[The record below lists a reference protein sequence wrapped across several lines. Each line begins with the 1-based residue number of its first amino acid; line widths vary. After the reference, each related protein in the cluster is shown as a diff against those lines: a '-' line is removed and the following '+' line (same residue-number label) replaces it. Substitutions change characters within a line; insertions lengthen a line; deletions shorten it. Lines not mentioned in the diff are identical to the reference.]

1 VGISGPT
8 PYQLEILNKLSEHKR
23 ISVRGPHGLGK
34 SAMAAWIILWF
45 ALVHDGQD
53 WKIPTTAS
61 AWRQLTHYLWPEIHK
76 WSRFLKWELVG
87 RPPFDMH
94 TELEKENLKLKTGQA
109 FALASDNAALL
120 EGAHADH
127 LLFLFDEAKEIP
139 DATWDAAEG
148 ALSTGNCW
156 ALAISTPGEPQ
167 GRFYEIHKRKPGL
180 EDWWVRHV
188 TREETIAA
196 GRMDKTWAAN
206 REKLWGKSSAVY
218 QNRVLGEFASS
229 GSDGVISLSWVERAN
244 QRWLA
249 FNDRV
254 LAGEADWGTLDR
266 LGVDVGR
273 GGDPTAMARRH
284 GIRIRAIE
292 HSEVADLMEV
302 EGKMAGIMQG
312 NPSAYAMIDIIGVG
326 AGVYDRAREDPE
338 INNRVIPF
346 NASLPTKRRDRTNE
360 LGFSNLRSLGWWTL
374 RELLQDDA
382 IDLPPDDLLT
392 GDLTSPKWKVMSGGK
407 VQIEPKDDIK
417 KRLGRSTNDGDAVM
431 QAFVDVSNFV
441 DDETLEAWGAGEAL
455 DVQTMG
461 EDESKASIE
470 EMEAYGS
477 GMSVEEY
484 RKWKKDIGI

>member
-1 VGISGPT
+1 
-8 PYQLEILNKLSEHKR
+8 
-23 ISVRGPHGLGK
+23 
-34 SAMAAWIILWF
+34 
-45 ALVHDGQD
+45 
-53 WKIPTTAS
+53 
-61 AWRQLTHYLWPEIHK
+61 
-76 WSRFLKWELVG
+76 
-87 RPPFDMH
+87 
-94 TELEKENLKLKTGQA
+94 
-109 FALASDNAALL
+109 
-120 EGAHADH
+120 
-127 LLFLFDEAKEIP
+127 
-139 DATWDAAEG
+139 
-148 ALSTGNCW
+148 
-156 ALAISTPGEPQ
+156 
-167 GRFYEIHKRKPGL
+167 
-180 EDWWVRHV
+180 
-188 TREETIAA
+188 
-196 GRMDKTWAAN
+196 
-206 REKLWGKSSAVY
+206 
-218 QNRVLGEFASS
+218 
-229 GSDGVISLSWVERAN
+229 
-244 QRWLA
+244 
-249 FNDRV
+249 
-254 LAGEADWGTLDR
+254 
-266 LGVDVGR
+266 
-273 GGDPTAMARRH
+273 
-284 GIRIRAIE
+284 
-292 HSEVADLMEV
+292 MEV

-441 DDETLEAWGAGEAL
+441 DDETLEAWGAGETL

-484 RKWKKDIGI
+484 RKWKKDIGL